1 MSEEGERA
9 RNRREIRE
17 EEDRA
22 AEALKYEEDNK
33 AYKGE
38 QENAKE
44 RATGD
49 ASK

>member
-1 MSEEGERA
+1 LSEGERA
-9 RNRREIRE
+9 RNRRDTRE

-22 AEALKYEEDNK
+22 AHALEDEEDNK

-38 QENAKE
+38 QESGIE

-49 ASK
+49 ASE